1 MAQIGIVGFTSDII
15 VAQIKASKVI
25 TLQGLTNDRGIAMAK
40 VVGTSQAW
48 GLIRETLDRHNLTVN
63 QIKDLRELLNQ
74 KRLDYEKAKEEATKS
89 FEYELEQAIC
99 SLEEIQRSS
108 LSILESGRKEYEFKI
123 ELIDITIQD
132 LKEERWIIRKIINGF
147 KIRDYRTQ
155 LEKLKAERHKYFHSI
170 KTNISKKQQDV
181 EYRKSNRDTLIE
193 DRCQNIRFDITHI
206 EQVLASHEFAGAIA
220 ELELIELLRKLP
232 ENFYIIND
240 VRIRLDSGIQFDG
253 EWLESAQI
261 DHLVISPAGLF
272 VIEAKSWSKEFVG
285 NGNYFDPYQQVKRS
299 SYLCYKLLED
309 KLQSAKVRSIIAYKG
324 AVPNKANDSFAKVL
338 QFREVNGYILWFKE
352 KKLSDEQIKDL
363 AEYLM

>member
-1 MAQIGIVGFTSDII
+1 
-15 VAQIKASKVI
+15 
-25 TLQGLTNDRGIAMAK
+25 MAK

-48 GLIRETLDRHNLTVN
+48 SLIREALDRHNITVN

-89 FEYELEQAIC
+89 FEHELDQAIC

-108 LSILESGRKEYEFKI
+108 VGIIESCRKEYEFKI
-123 ELIDITIQD
+123 ELIDITIQT

-155 LEKLKAERHKYFHSI
+155 LEKLKVERDKYFQRI
-170 KTNISKKQQDV
+170 KINISKKQQDV
-181 EYRKSNRDTLIE
+181 EYRKSNRDKLIG
-193 DRCQNIRFDITHI
+193 DRCQNIRYDITYI
-206 EQVLASHEFAGAIA
+206 EQVSASHEFAGAIA
-220 ELELIELLRKLP
+220 ELELIDFLSKLP

-240 VRIRLDSGIQFDG
+240 VRIHFDRGIQFDG

-285 NGNYFDPYQQVKRS
+285 SGNYFDPYQQVKRS

-309 KLQSAKVRSIIAYKG
+309 KLQGAKVRSIIAYKG
-324 AVPNKANDSFAKVL
+324 AIPDKPDDSYVKVL
-338 QFREVNGYILWFKE
+338 QFRKVNGYILYFKE
-352 KKLSDEQIKDL
+352 KKLNDEQIIDL